1 MSKKMIMAI
10 GRLRNK
16 IYILLAV
23 VVLAAMFFPYGS
35 LSASITAPA
44 RPVPESQP
52 AFEEWSAQGRLVP
65 KNWVNLSFISSGPV
79 DRLLVKEGDPVAAGE
94 SLAIQAG
101 LEKATA
107 QVAAAEL
114 ELLNAQQALDD
125 LNRNA
130 GVARTQAELR
140 LAESRKAEQRA
151 RDKVAGLIKPVDQ
164 LRIDVTRANVLS
176 AKQGLDNLLKDQDRL
191 EKFLNDK
198 SNIVWRFIPTRP
210 FKLKLMYLQLQV
222 TLAQKKY
229 NDVVD
234 RYNDLTDPV
243 DPVDL
248 QQAQADL
255 DLASSQ
261 VQQVIQD
268 RDKLANGPDPD
279 NLAAAQTRV
288 SAAQA
293 ALGAAQATYTDLQL
307 TAPFAGRV
315 VSLPAKENQWARAGQ
330 PALVLSDETGWMV
343 EIDDLKEKLVPSVQ
357 VGQSVRVIFDALP
370 EQEFNGRVES
380 IGLLNGEKNGDVV
393 YKVKISLQ
401 GDNPMLR
408 WGMTARVSGS

>member
-1 MSKKMIMAI
+1 MSNKMMKAI
-10 GRLRNK
+10 GRFRNK
-16 IYILLAV
+16 IYFLLAV

-35 LSASITAPA
+35 LGASTTSPA
-44 RPVPESQP
+44 HPAQESQP
-52 AFEEWSAQGRLVP
+52 AVQEWSAQGRLVP
-65 KNWVNLSFISSGPV
+65 KSWVNLSFIRSGLV
-79 DRLLVKEGDPVAAGE
+79 DQLLVKEGDPVAAGE
-94 SLAIQAG
+94 SLATQAG
-101 LEKATA
+101 LEKTTA

-114 ELLNAQQALDD
+114 ELVNGQQALDD

-130 GVARTQAELR
+130 GVALAQAELR
-140 LAESRKAEQRA
+140 LAELQKAEQRA
-151 RDKVAGLIKPVDQ
+151 RDKAAGLSKPVDQ
-164 LRIDVTRANVLS
+164 QRIAVTRANMLS
-176 AKQGLDNLLKDQDRL
+176 AKQGLDNMLKDQDRL

-198 SNIVWRFIPTRP
+198 NNIIWRFIPTRP

-234 RYNDLTDPV
+234 RYNDLTEPM

-255 DLASSQ
+255 DLASAQ
-261 VQQVIQD
+261 VQQAMQD

-279 NLAAAQTRV
+279 DLAATQARV
-288 SAAQA
+288 NAAQA
-293 ALGAAQATYTDLQL
+293 ALDAAQATYTDLKII
-307 TAPFAGRV
+307 APFAGQV
-315 VSLPAKENQWARAGQ
+315 VSIPAKQNQWARAGQ
-330 PALVLSDETGWMV
+330 PALVLADKTGWMV
-343 EIDDLKEKLVPSVQ
+343 EIDALKEKLVPAVE
-357 VGQSVRVIFDALP
+357 VGQAVRVTFDALP
-370 EQEFNGRVES
+370 EQEFDGRVES

-401 GDNPMLR
+401 EDNPMLR